1 MVGIASTLSRT
12 PATPGRSAVHKIALA
27 LVWAA
32 VASSA
37 VVFSEPAPFE
47 VLMMS
52 LIVLLPVI
60 GLARLTPALLLLLG
74 IWLLVGTG
82 GFLASTAA
90 FDMRRSA
97 LHAFITLYLSVAS
110 IVLAG
115 FVRQNPEPHARLMMN
130 AYLAAATIASAAALV
145 GYFDLLPSMTDTLTL
160 FGRARGTFKDPNV
173 LGAFLA
179 PAIVFAM
186 RLWLDRPGLRSL
198 VPLGVAGLVTLATLL
213 SFSRGAW
220 LNAAISLLVFGY
232 LSLVTAKAA
241 RRQLRLVL
249 LGACGI
255 VGAGAIVT
263 AALQL
268 QAVQELMSERASL
281 SQDYD
286 VGPEGRF
293 AGQEKAKGLVLEHP
307 LGIGALEFGAHYHHE
322 DVHNVYI
329 SMFLNAGWIG
339 GAMYALAVALT
350 MAFGLS
356 AVFLRV
362 PYQSLVIAAFAA
374 LTGQVLEGF
383 IVDTDHWRHF
393 FLLLAL
399 VWGLGLAAYRDAAP
413 ARAASPLE
421 PQLSLTQRKTFA
433 PA

>member
-1 MVGIASTLSRT
+1 MVGIASTPSQT
-12 PATPGRSAVHKIALA
+12 PASGRSAVHRTALA
-27 LVWAA
+27 LVWLT

-47 VLMMS
+47 LMMMS
-52 LIVLLPVI
+52 LIVLLPVV
-60 GLARLTPALLLLLG
+60 GLARLTPMLLLLMG
-74 IWLLVGTG
+74 VWLLVGTG
-82 GFLASTAA
+82 GFLASTIA

-97 LHAFITLYLSVAS
+97 LHAFITLYLSISS

-115 FVRQNPEPHARLMMN
+115 FIRQSPEAHARLMMN
-130 AYLAAATIASAAALV
+130 AYLVAACVASLAALI
-145 GYFDLLPSMTDTLTL
+145 GYFNLVPALTETLTL

-198 VPLGVAGLVTLATLL
+198 VPLGVAGLVTLAALL

-220 LNAAISLLVFGY
+220 FNAAVSLALFGY
-232 LSLVTAKAA
+232 LSFVTAKAS

-249 LGACGI
+249 LGVFGVAGAGLI
-255 VGAGAIVT
+255 VG

-268 QAVQELMSERASL
+268 DAVKELMDQRASL

-293 AGQEKAKGLVLEHP
+293 AGQEKAKRLVLEHP
-307 LGIGALEFGAHYHHE
+307 LGIGALEFSAHYHHE
-322 DVHNVYI
+322 DVHNVYL
-329 SMFLNAGWIG
+329 SMFLNAGWLG
-339 GAMYALAVALT
+339 GTLYALAVALSII
-350 MAFGLS
+350 FGLK
-356 AVFLRV
+356 AAFVRV
-362 PYQSLVIAAFAA
+362 PYQSLVITAVAA

-383 IVDTDHWRHF
+383 IVDTDHWRHV

-399 VWGLGLAAYRDAAP
+399 VWGLGLAAFRDALADRAP
-413 ARAASPLE
+413 ARRL
-421 PQLSLTQRKTFA
+421 PQLSLTQRNTLA

>member
-1 MVGIASTLSRT
+1 M
-12 PATPGRSAVHKIALA
+12 
-27 LVWAA
+27 A

-47 VLMMS
+47 LLMMG
-52 LIVLLPVI
+52 LIVLLPTV
-60 GLARLTPALLLLLG
+60 GLARLTPALLLIMGL
-74 IWLLVGTG
+74 WLLVGAG

-97 LHAFITLYLSVAS
+97 LHAFITLYLSIAS

-115 FVRQNPEPHARLMMN
+115 FVRQNPEAHARLMMN
-130 AYLAAATIASAAALV
+130 AYLVAATVASLAALV
-145 GYFDLLPSMTDTLTL
+145 GYFDLVPSMTETLTL

-198 VPLGVAGLVTLATLL
+198 VPLGVAGLVTLAALL

-220 LNAAISLLVFGY
+220 FNAAVSLAVFGY
-232 LSLVTAKAA
+232 LSFVTAKAT

-249 LGACGI
+249 LGVFGV
-255 VGAGAIVT
+255 VGAGVIVV

-268 QAVQELMSERASL
+268 DAVKELMSQRASL

-286 VGPEGRF
+286 VGPQGRF

-307 LGIGALEFGAHYHHE
+307 LGIGALEFSAHYHHE
-322 DVHNVYI
+322 DVHNVYL
-329 SMFLNAGWIG
+329 SMFLNAGWLG
-339 GAMYALAVALT
+339 GALYALAIALSL
-350 MAFGLS
+350 AFGLS
-356 AVFLRV
+356 AVFVRV
-362 PYQSLVIAAFAA
+362 PYQSFVIAAVAS

-383 IVDTDHWRHF
+383 IVDTDHWRHV

-399 VWGLGLAAYRDAAP
+399 VWGLGLAAYRDASP
-413 ARAASPLE
+413 ARAATRRTA
-421 PQLSLTQRKTFA
+421 QLSLTQRKTLA

>member
-1 MVGIASTLSRT
+1 MVGIASTPSRT
-12 PATPGRSAVHKIALA
+12 PASKRSAVHKTALA
-27 LVWAA
+27 LVWMT

-47 VLMMS
+47 LLMMG
-52 LIVLLPVI
+52 LIVLLPTV
-60 GLARLTPALLLLLG
+60 GLARLTPALLLIMGL
-74 IWLLVGTG
+74 WLLVGAG

-97 LHAFITLYLSVAS
+97 LHAFITLYLSIAS

-115 FVRQNPEPHARLMMN
+115 FVRQNPEAHARLMMN
-130 AYLAAATIASAAALV
+130 AYLVAATVASLAALV
-145 GYFDLLPSMTDTLTL
+145 GYFDLVPSMTETLTL

-198 VPLGVAGLVTLATLL
+198 VPLGVAGLVTLGALL

-220 LNAAISLLVFGY
+220 FNAAVSLAVFGY
-232 LSLVTAKAA
+232 LSFVTAKAT

-249 LGACGI
+249 LGVFGV
-255 VGAGAIVT
+255 VGAGVIVV

-268 QAVQELMSERASL
+268 DAVKELMSQRASL

-286 VGPEGRF
+286 VGPQGRF

-307 LGIGALEFGAHYHHE
+307 LGIGALEFSAHYHHE
-322 DVHNVYI
+322 DVHNVYL
-329 SMFLNAGWIG
+329 SMFLNAGWLG
-339 GAMYALAVALT
+339 GALYALAIALSL
-350 MAFGLS
+350 AFGLS
-356 AVFLRV
+356 AVFVRV
-362 PYQSLVIAAFAA
+362 PYQSFVIAAVAS

-383 IVDTDHWRHF
+383 IVDTDHWRHV

-399 VWGLGLAAYRDAAP
+399 VWGLGLAAYRDASP
-413 ARAASPLE
+413 ERAATRRTA
-421 PQLSLTQRKTFA
+421 QLSLTQRKTLA